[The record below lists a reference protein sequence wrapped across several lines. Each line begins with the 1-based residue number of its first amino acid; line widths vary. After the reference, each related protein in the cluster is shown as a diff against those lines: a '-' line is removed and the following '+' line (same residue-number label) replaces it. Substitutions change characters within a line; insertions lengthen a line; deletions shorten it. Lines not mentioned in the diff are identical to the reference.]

1 MTDIRSRTG
10 SRRSALTSIA
20 TTALPLFSAVVLA
33 LSLTGCYTQL
43 GTVASSQSTSGE
55 TTTHTVADA
64 NPLPSSDASGHT
76 SSATVDTSDAVDDF
90 FQDFDHYALKYLDS
104 SDRAL
109 VKRATRLLEERSNS
123 EISQATYRD
132 RLNNFRTDHPDFYG
146 NFFGDPFYATY
157 DLQYTRLA
165 ELRQRINTFVNPQNS
180 VRSTA
185 SFYCSPFSYDPNFGG
200 VCRGFQYA
208 ASDFF
213 FLPSGSFSPSL
224 PPNLSSRSD
233 VTFAQVYGPSSR
245 PSLMGYEAGNG
256 HHRPVAEANRPS
268 TAPVLAD
275 NREER
280 AHRDSKKKSN
290 EGTPPL
296 SPDSPSDDRAEKL
309 RIPSEVQPLSGRE
322 IASLTE
328 SLREGLSPQ
337 EQNALVRHLSTL
349 RAGQSGMSSPQHRT
363 VRDDL
368 SLHVETIRRAARGQ
382 LYGSRSS
389 SRGLTAGQSD
399 APLSDVSSS
408 ELLDRLDRRR
418 GRRAGSGTYSTADRS
433 TRSSDR
439 ARRSVGRSI
448 RTRGESGTDSS
459 SSGQSSTVD
468 QSDDSSSSS
477 SGRTGRDSGDSDR

>member
-1 MTDIRSRTG
+1 MQSLFRRVSRL
-10 SRRSALTSIA
+10 SV
-20 TTALPLFSAVVLA
+20 LPFLGTVVLA
-33 LSLTGCYTQL
+33 LALTGCYTKL
-43 GTVASSQSTSGE
+43 GTVASSEDTTPST
-55 TTTHTVADA
+55 TTVADA
-64 NPLPSSDASGHT
+64 SSSSDRLDRTQSSGT
-76 SSATVDTSDAVDDF
+76 DTLDAVDEF
-90 FQDFDHYALKYLDS
+90 FQDFDHYALKYLDP

-109 VKRATRLLEERSNS
+109 VKRATRLLEARADGD
-123 EISQATYRD
+123 ISRATYRD
-132 RLNNFRTDHPDFYG
+132 RLNDFRLDHPGFYG

-157 DLQYTRLA
+157 DLRFTRLA

-180 VRSTA
+180 FRSTA

-213 FLPSGSFSPSL
+213 ILPGGSFSASLFSPLSPRHDFALAQADPPPLLMYDVDDIRHVPSV
-224 PPNLSSRSD
+224 RSE
-233 VTFAQVYGPSSR
+233 R
-245 PSLMGYEAGNG
+245 PSADPTL
-256 HHRPVAEANRPS
+256 V
-268 TAPVLAD
+268 D
-275 NREER
+275 NRRGR
-280 AHRDSKKKSN
+280 AHDNSTDGSDA
-290 EGTPPL
+290 GAAAPL
-296 SPDSPSDDRAEKL
+296 PPDSPSNDRVAQLKV
-309 RIPSEVQPLSGRE
+309 PSEVETLSNRE
-322 IASLTE
+322 VASLTHP
-328 SLREGLSPQ
+328 LREGLSPQ
-337 EQNALVRHLSTL
+337 ERNALVRHLSTL